1 MKKILILIS
10 IIISFASCKIKNNST
25 NSVSTVDSTLQIKV
39 DSMLQNRLSELN
51 ATAGQV
57 IVMEVQTGEIKA
69 SAGTELKPQE
79 SGLIRTASLLAVLET
94 KTVQLSDTIDV
105 GNGTLI
111 IGKDTLLDHNWY
123 RGGYGKITIQQGFG
137 LSSNIANY
145 KTAKHTFKDAQAFAK
160 ALTKYG
166 YQVKDTSLIY
176 NPSGYGVL
184 TTPLQ
189 NLTFYNAIAQGTIS
203 DKGTVNDIK
212 RALEYTVTDGL
223 ARPAMSDEVK
233 IAGATGTIQLPNGEY
248 AVEFCGYF
256 PADNPQYSVIVS
268 INKKDKPASGGLM
281 AGTVFKQIAELM
293 MEEECADVESLE
305 FWTADTILKANR
317 ELVELISPLYKYV
330 HTDSLSSLTFKKDLK
345 WMNEY
350 RKKLCKYYNA
360 NKLGTDS
367 ISQYAKADTV
377 IEASRKLW
385 KLDSD
390 DSTMGMNV
398 RNGIEYT
405 RLVFQQ
411 FNEYAQLLNICK
423 TEQQRILLKD
433 EITAWYELEE
443 LLSKAYTDCTYLKYW
458 GGSCASSA
466 SSAGM
471 LKILESHIT
480 LYRRDKSILEND
492 FETWNN
498 QGIYLE
504 CVKELPVN
512 CFLIKLKESIY
523 EEENGNDY
531 AELLKTTKKD
541 ISELSSR
548 INKWITAHQAWIK
561 ETEEYNSE
569 DTSEKYL
576 GNILIELS
584 YIISSI

>member
-10 IIISFASCKIKNNST
+10 IIISFASCNIKNNST
-25 NSVSTVDSTLQIKV
+25 NRVSTVDSILQIKV
-39 DSMLQNRLSELN
+39 DSILQNRLSELD
-51 ATAGQV
+51 ATSGQV

-69 SAGTELKPQE
+69 SAGTELTPQE
-79 SGLIRTASLLAVLET
+79 SGLVRTASLLAALET
-94 KTVQLSDTIDV
+94 KTIQLSDTVDV

-166 YQVKDTSLIY
+166 YQVKDTSLVY
-176 NPSGYGVL
+176 NPSGYGVF

-189 NLTFYNAIAQGTIS
+189 NLTFYNAIAQGTIG
-203 DKGTVNDIK
+203 DKAAVNNIK

-256 PADNPQYSVIVS
+256 PADDPQYSIIVS

-293 MEEECADVESLE
+293 MEEECANVESLE
-305 FWTADTILKANR
+305 FWTADTILKINR
-317 ELVELISPLYKYV
+317 ELVALISPLYQYV
-330 HTDSLSSLTFKKDLK
+330 YTDSLSSLSFENDLK

-350 RKKLCKYYNA
+350 RKRLCKYYNA
-360 NKLGTDS
+360 KKLGTDT
-367 ISQYAKADTV
+367 ISEYAKADTV

-385 KLDSD
+385 ELDSD

-398 RNGIEYT
+398 RNGVEYT
-405 RLVFQQ
+405 RLIFQQ

-548 INKWITAHQAWIK
+548 IIYWITAHQAWIK

-569 DTSEKYL
+569 DISEKYL